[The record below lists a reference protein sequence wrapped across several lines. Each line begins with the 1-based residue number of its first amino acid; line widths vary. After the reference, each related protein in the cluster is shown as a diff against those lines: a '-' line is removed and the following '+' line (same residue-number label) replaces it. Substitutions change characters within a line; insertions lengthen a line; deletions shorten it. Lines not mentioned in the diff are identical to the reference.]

1 MGLNFQT
8 CTIINSTDRFS
19 GTSEKLFVKNDFL
32 FEKGKVKSIYKKEG
46 ADWTP
51 ATIKVTIPT
60 ESGNYRLDVF
70 VKYDGAEPAYAANAV
85 NTYKGVPFW
94 VEFSGGTA
102 TATSVANQI
111 KKDSLFLI
119 NKNILTTAADK
130 QELTLTA
137 ATEYVRFSDVKIV
150 KIEDDG
156 SETVT
161 STFTPEPGDE
171 GTNGFGTYSH
181 IVKDLRLPTATNT
194 GWTALRQD
202 EAPVVGALYNQYII
216 EYCAPAIN
224 EGTMFVGHRGM
235 NWTTHVFWVN
245 KDIAGTWETALKA
258 IDPDGGSLGA
268 SNVAVSIE
276 DRISELESKSEKA

>member
-60 ESGNYRLDVF
+60 ASGNYRLDVF

-94 VEFSGGTA
+94 VEFSGGA

-119 NKNILTTAADK
+119 NKNILTTTASD
-130 QELTLTA
+130 QDLTLTA
-137 ATEYVRFSDVKIV
+137 ATEYVRFSEVKIV

-161 STFTPEPGDE
+161 STATPTQV

-181 IVKDLRLPTATNT
+181 IVKDLRLPTVTNT

-245 KDIAGTWETALKA
+245 KDIAGTWETALGN
-258 IDPDGGSLGA
+258 IDPDGDGIAKENLPL
-268 SNVAVSIE
+268 E
-276 DRISELESKSEKA
+276 D

>member
-8 CTIINSTDRFS
+8 CTIVNSADRFS
-19 GTSEKLFVKNDFL
+19 GTSGKLFVKNDFL
-32 FEKGKVKSIYKKEG
+32 FEKDKVKSIYKKEG

-60 ESGNYRLDVF
+60 ASGNYRLDVF

-94 VEFSGGTA
+94 VEFSGGATA
-102 TATSVANQI
+102 TAVANQI

-119 NKNILTTAADK
+119 NKNILTTAASD

-137 ATEYVRFSDVKIV
+137 ATEYVRFSEVKIV

-161 STFTPEPGDE
+161 STATPTQV

-202 EAPVVGALYNQYII
+202 ETPVVGALYNQYII

-245 KDIAGTWETALKA
+245 KDIASTWETALVA
-258 IDPDGGSLGA
+258 IDPDGTKA
-268 SNVAVSIE
+268 IE
-276 DRISELESKSEKA
+276 SENLPLED

>member
-19 GTSEKLFVKNDFL
+19 GADEKLFVKNDFL
-32 FEKGKVKSIYKKEG
+32 FEKDKVKSIYKKEG
-46 ADWTP
+46 VNWEE
-51 ATIKVTIPT
+51 ATVTVDIPT
-60 ESGNYRLDVF
+60 APGNYRLDVF

-119 NKNILTTAADK
+119 NKNILTTTASGQD
-130 QELTLTA
+130 LTLTA
-137 ATEYVRFSDVKIV
+137 ATEYVRFSEVKIV

-161 STFTPEPGDE
+161 STATPTQV

-224 EGTMFVGHRGM
+224 ESPMFVGHRGM
-235 NWTTHVFWVN
+235 NWTTHVFWVQQG
-245 KDIAGTWETALKA
+245 AVATAWESALKA

-268 SNVAVSIE
+268 SNVAVTIE
-276 DRISELESKSEKA
+276 DRLSKVESELEKA

>member
-8 CTIINSTDRFS
+8 CTIINSADRFS

-46 ADWTP
+46 ADWKE
-51 ATIKVTIPT
+51 ATVTVDIPT
-60 ESGNYRLDVF
+60 APGNYRLDVF

-94 VEFSGGTA
+94 VEFSGGVNA
-102 TATSVANQI
+102 AAVANQI

-119 NKNILTTAADK
+119 NKNILTTAADGQK
-130 QELTLTA
+130 LTLTA

-161 STFTPEPGDE
+161 STFTPKSGEE

-235 NWTTHVFWVN
+235 NWTTHVFWVQ
-245 KDIAGTWETALKA
+245 KGDVATAWEAALAK
-258 IDPDGGSLGA
+258 IDPDGTNA
-268 SNVAVSIE
+268 IE
-276 DRISELESKSEKA
+276 SENLPLED